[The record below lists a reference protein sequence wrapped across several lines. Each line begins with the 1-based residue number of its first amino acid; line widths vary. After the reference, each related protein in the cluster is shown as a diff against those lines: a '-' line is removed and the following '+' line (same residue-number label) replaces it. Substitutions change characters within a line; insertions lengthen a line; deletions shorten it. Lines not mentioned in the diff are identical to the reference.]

1 MILEQ
6 YVSFFTFS
14 LQNVLSIP
22 IQELHGIENH
32 VGIRII
38 PTKSVQ
44 TKDGIEN
51 EIG

>member
-6 YVSFFTFS
+6 YVSFFAFS
-14 LQNVLSIP
+14 LQNILSIP
-22 IQELHGIENH
+22 IQDLHGIEIY
-32 VGIRII
+32 VSMRII